1 MLVGFDD
8 CRAVVFMPSAA
19 CRGWNPDE
27 SSQVTGHSES
37 SSGGIR
43 SRRLRRAVEPGL
55 LLILAISVAGTAA
68 ALSLDVV
75 GALGSVKGD
84 EATYVMMALSAAH
97 DGDMVYESTD
107 LSRFYRLYQ
116 GGPEG
121 LFLKREAGPG
131 APGQLFF
138 AKAWL
143 HAVVAAPFVRVLGLN
158 GLLVLNVW
166 LLAGAAVAGYLFVA
180 ARSPDGVACAFSL
193 AFLCASITPIY
204 VVWLSPEMLNF
215 ALVVYAYF
223 FWLYKE
229 VAPPERLPQSRW
241 LAGSR
246 SDLIAA
252 VLLGLATF
260 SKPPNLALFAPLVAL
275 YWWRGRYVPGLLV
288 AGVFGLVA
296 AGAFGVNT
304 LMTGEWNYMGGDRR
318 TFYGG
323 AGGFPYEH
331 GTAFDQAGIPM
342 TTNEVTFDEPP
353 DRIESWLVLLRNAGY
368 FLVGRHFGFV
378 PFFFPAVVAV
388 ACMLWRRRSMA
399 AWHVLVLG
407 AACGMA
413 AVLLFLLPHS
423 WSGGGGPLG
432 NRYFLSAYG
441 VFLFLAPVMATMWP
455 AVLAW
460 TGGSIFV
467 AHILINPLVSA
478 RQTYAP
484 TQQGVLRLLPVEL
497 TMVSDLP
504 VNLIPQ
510 RRGLQYGEKPEMFLY
525 LLDGHS
531 TPPEESAMWIEGGA
545 TAEIIVRTFVPVEV
559 FAVQL
564 SSHVP
569 NTVEVS
575 IGGATETVQVGG
587 DLPVTLRIEPRAVYA
602 RNSWLHLLSI
612 RTRDGYVPHLS
623 ELDSDDERYL
633 GVQVRLA
640 ARATDA
646 PEE

>member
-1 MLVGFDD
+1 M
-8 CRAVVFMPSAA
+8 
-19 CRGWNPDE
+19 
-27 SSQVTGHSES
+27 TGHSES
-37 SSGGIR
+37 WSSRGIEFL
-43 SRRLRRAVEPGL
+43 RLRRAVEPGL
-55 LLILAISVAGTAA
+55 LLILALSVAGTAA
-68 ALSLDVV
+68 ALSLDV
-75 GALGSVKGD
+75 ARSLGGVKGD
-84 EATYVMMALSAAH
+84 EATYVMMALSIAR
-97 DGDMVYESTD
+97 DGDLVYESAD
-107 LSRFYRLYQ
+107 LKRFYGLYEN
-116 GGPEG
+116 GPEG
-121 LFLKREAGPG
+121 LFLKRQSGPQE
-131 APGQLFF
+131 PGQLFF

-143 HAVVAAPFVRVLGLN
+143 HAAVAAPFVRLLGLN

-180 ARSPDGVACAFSL
+180 ARSPGGVACAFSL
-193 AFLCASITPIY
+193 AFLCASVTPIY

-229 VAPPERLPQSRW
+229 AAPAAHTRDSRW
-241 LAGSR
+241 LAGTR
-246 SDLIAA
+246 SDLVAA
-252 VLLGLATF
+252 GLLGLAVF

-275 YWWRGRYVPGLLV
+275 YWWRGRYVHSLLV
-288 AGVFGLVA
+288 TGVFVLFAG
-296 AGAFGVNT
+296 GAFGINT

-323 AGGFPYEH
+323 VGGFPYEH
-331 GTAFDQAGIPM
+331 GKVFEQIGIPM
-342 TTNEVTFDEPP
+342 TTNEVTLDEPP
-353 DRIESWLVLLRNAGY
+353 DRLESWLVLLRNAGY

-388 ACMLWRRRSMA
+388 ACMLLRRRSVA

-413 AVLLFLLPHS
+413 AVLLFLLPYS

-441 VFLFLAPVMATMWP
+441 VFLFLAPAMATMWP

-504 VNLIPQ
+504 VNLVPS
-510 RRGLQYGEKPEMFLY
+510 RRAVPYGENPRMHLY
-525 LLDGHS
+525 LLDGYS
-531 TPPEESAMWIEGGA
+531 NPEGARIWIEGGA
-545 TAEIIVRTFVPVEV
+545 TAEIIVGTAVPVEA
-559 FAVQL
+559 FTVQL
-564 SSHVP
+564 RSRVP
-569 NTVEVS
+569 NTVKVS
-575 IGGATETVQVGG
+575 LGGAAQTVQLEG
-587 DLPVTLRIEPRAVYA
+587 DRPVTLHIEPRSVYS
-602 RNSWLHLLSI
+602 RRSWFHLLSVG
-612 RTRDGYVPHLS
+612 TRDGFVPHLW
-623 ELDSDDERYL
+623 EPDSGDTRYL
-633 GVQVRLA
+633 GVQVRLE
-640 ARATDA
+640 ARVKDA
-646 PEE
+646 GEE

>member
-1 MLVGFDD
+1 M
-8 CRAVVFMPSAA
+8 R
-19 CRGWNPDE
+19 
-27 SSQVTGHSES
+27 THSES
-37 SSGGIR
+37 WSLRALESL
-43 SRRLRRAVEPGL
+43 RLRRAVEPGL
-55 LLILAISVAGTAA
+55 LLILALSVAGTAA
-68 ALSLDVV
+68 ALSLDVA
-75 GALGSVKGD
+75 GSLGGVKGD
-84 EATYVMMALSAAH
+84 EATYVMMALSVAQ
-97 DGDMVYESTD
+97 DGDLVYESAD
-107 LSRFYRLYQ
+107 LDRFYGLYED
-116 GGPEG
+116 GPEG
-121 LFLKREAGPG
+121 LFLKREAGSQ

-143 HAVVAAPFVRVLGLN
+143 HAAVAAPFVRLLGLN

-166 LLAGAAVAGYLFVA
+166 LMAGAAVVGYLFIA
-180 ARSPDGVACAFSL
+180 ARSPGGVACAFSL
-193 AFLCASITPIY
+193 AFLCASVTPIY

-229 VAPPERLPQSRW
+229 VAPAAHMRGWRW
-241 LAGSR
+241 LAGTR
-246 SDLIAA
+246 SDLVAA
-252 VLLGLATF
+252 VLLGLAAF

-275 YWWRGRYVPGLLV
+275 YWWRGRYVHSLLV
-288 AGVFGLVA
+288 TGVFVLLAG
-296 AGAFGVNT
+296 GAFGINT

-323 AGGFPYEH
+323 MGGFPHEH
-331 GTAFDQAGIPM
+331 GKAFEQVGIPM
-342 TTNEVTFDEPP
+342 TTNEVTLDEPP
-353 DRIESWLVLLRNAGY
+353 DRLESWLVLLRNAGY

-388 ACMLWRRRSMA
+388 GCMLLRRRSLA
-399 AWHVLVLG
+399 AWRVLVLG

-413 AVLLFLLPHS
+413 AVLLFLLPYS

-441 VFLFLAPVMATMWP
+441 VFLFLAPAMATMWP

-484 TQQGVLRLLPVEL
+484 TQQGALRLLPVEL

-504 VNLIPQ
+504 VNLVPQ
-510 RRGLQYGEKPEMFLY
+510 RRALPYGENPRMSLY

-531 TPPEESAMWIEGGA
+531 SPEGARIWIEGGA
-545 TAEIIVRTFVPVEV
+545 TAEIIIGTAVPVEV

-564 SSHVP
+564 RSRVP
-569 NTVEVS
+569 NTVSVS
-575 IGGATETVQVGG
+575 LGGSTQTVQVER
-587 DLPVTLRIEPRAVYA
+587 DRPVTLHIEPRSVHA
-602 RNSWLHLLSI
+602 RRSWFHLLSVG
-612 RTRDGYVPHLS
+612 TRDGFVPYLWAP
-623 ELDSDDERYL
+623 DSVDTRYL
-633 GVQVRLA
+633 GVEVRLE
-640 ARATDA
+640 ARVKGAREGMTPD
-646 PEE
+646 

>member
-1 MLVGFDD
+1 M
-8 CRAVVFMPSAA
+8 
-19 CRGWNPDE
+19 
-27 SSQVTGHSES
+27 
-37 SSGGIR
+37 
-43 SRRLRRAVEPGL
+43 
-55 LLILAISVAGTAA
+55 
-68 ALSLDVV
+68 
-75 GALGSVKGD
+75 
-84 EATYVMMALSAAH
+84 
-97 DGDMVYESTD
+97 
-107 LSRFYRLYQ
+107 
-116 GGPEG
+116 
-121 LFLKREAGPG
+121 
-131 APGQLFF
+131 
-138 AKAWL
+138 
-143 HAVVAAPFVRVLGLN
+143 
-158 GLLVLNVW
+158 
-166 LLAGAAVAGYLFVA
+166 
-180 ARSPDGVACAFSL
+180 
-193 AFLCASITPIY
+193 
-204 VVWLSPEMLNF
+204 
-215 ALVVYAYF
+215 
-223 FWLYKE
+223 
-229 VAPPERLPQSRW
+229 
-241 LAGSR
+241 
-246 SDLIAA
+246 
-252 VLLGLATF
+252 
-260 SKPPNLALFAPLVAL
+260 
-275 YWWRGRYVPGLLV
+275 
-288 AGVFGLVA
+288 
-296 AGAFGVNT
+296 
-304 LMTGEWNYMGGDRR
+304 
-318 TFYGG
+318 
-323 AGGFPYEH
+323 
-331 GTAFDQAGIPM
+331 
-342 TTNEVTFDEPP
+342 
-353 DRIESWLVLLRNAGY
+353 LLRNAGY

-510 RRGLQYGEKPEMFLY
+510 RRGLPYGEKPEMFLY

-531 TPPEESAMWIEGGA
+531 TPPEESAIWIEGGA

-575 IGGATETVQVGG
+575 IGGTTETVQVGG

-623 ELDSDDERYL
+623 ELNSDDERYL